1 MEIAASAMLDG
12 LKNNRIG
19 KLALSRFLS
28 QNPDAAERKMRN
40 IYRGYI
46 LHIGCGE
53 RIRSSRFDRVIFL
66 RDKSPHCCCRV
77 MALRRIGSTIAHKS
91 KSSYLRPS
99 YVLVLQANETLW
111 KKVILI
117 IFVVNCLPLILRPF
131 EGVFVEA
138 VFSLVAVSLDSSRDS
153 FREQRGGANVSK
165 AGWTGRPDTRRKA
178 SVSDATSLRSDRSD
192 LTRAPPSYD
201 CQAQQDARSS
211 DSSRARSTVICVA
224 CPAAGPCLRYGRTS
238 DRRAIARKYD
248 ARGPYDNQPDGN
260 WCDAAMRRRENTMPV
275 RNAIGERKRGFAVSR
290 LVPELA
296 QTSLLPASYEV
307 GAEVYMQIWGG
318 RYNRR
323 YAVKKGRE
331 RIVATNDVIFF
342 SGDVADI
349 YRCGHKGGSGVFRRH
364 YHDNSYSVSITRSP
378 KVQRTLRFRVYR
390 FTRVF
395 QDTFASF
402 LIAPFV
408 LPDSQWKRNFGQKA
422 FLQSRSISLVD
433 MYIDNSE
440 PSENVGQIHFSLE
453 YDFQNSTLILRIIQ
467 GKDLPAKDLS
477 GTSDPYVRVTLLPD
491 KKHRLETKI
500 KRRTLNP
507 RWNETFYFEGFPIQK
522 LQSRVLHL
530 HVFDYDR
537 FSRDD
542 SIGEMFLP
550 LCQVDLS
557 EKPSFWKALKPP
569 AKDKCG
575 ELLCS
580 LCYHPSN
587 SILTLTLLKARNLKA
602 KDINGKS
609 DPYVKVWLQ
618 FGDKRIEKRK
628 TPIFKCTLNPVFN
641 EVFSFNVPWEKIREC
656 SLDVMV
662 MDFDN
667 IGRNELIGRIQLAGK
682 NGSGASETKH
692 WQDMITKPRQTI
704 VQWHRL
710 KPE

>member
-1 MEIAASAMLDG
+1 MVYAGLAGQYLSDLDPNSNGPPRAVDPAVHAHKLVGMERRDVILTAVFGTVGALAILVGLAFAMWLYLRTRKSKQRDDDLEDQNDNGDGSSQQQQPTKKNGFLNLKTPLISTKALGTTGSPASKSPASGSGGPASAG
-12 LKNNRIG
+12 AG
-19 KLALSRFLS
+19 ATAT
-28 QNPDAAERKMRN
+28 P
-40 IYRGYI
+40 G
-46 LHIGCGE
+46 
-53 RIRSSRFDRVIFL
+53 
-66 RDKSPHCCCRV
+66 
-77 MALRRIGSTIAHKS
+77 
-91 KSSYLRPS
+91 
-99 YVLVLQANETLW
+99 
-111 KKVILI
+111 
-117 IFVVNCLPLILRPF
+117 
-131 EGVFVEA
+131 
-138 VFSLVAVSLDSSRDS
+138 
-153 FREQRGGANVSK
+153 GGASN
-165 AGWTGRPDTRRKA
+165 AGSAEPRTPT
-178 SVSDATSLRSDRSD
+178 
-192 LTRAPPSYD
+192 
-201 CQAQQDARSS
+201 
-211 DSSRARSTVICVA
+211 
-224 CPAAGPCLRYGRTS
+224 AGPQNKQLQNV
-238 DRRAIARKYD
+238 K
-248 ARGPYDNQPDGN
+248 
-260 WCDAAMRRRENTMPV
+260 
-275 RNAIGERKRGFAVSR
+275 GEHPS
-290 LVPELA
+290 
-296 QTSLLPASYEV
+296 
-307 GAEVYMQIWGG
+307 
-318 RYNRR
+318 
-323 YAVKKGRE
+323 
-331 RIVATNDVIFF
+331 
-342 SGDVADI
+342 
-349 YRCGHKGGSGVFRRH
+349 
-364 YHDNSYSVSITRSP
+364 
-378 KVQRTLRFRVYR
+378 
-390 FTRVF
+390 
-395 QDTFASF
+395 
-402 LIAPFV
+402 
-408 LPDSQWKRNFGQKA
+408 KA

-628 TPIFKCTLNPVFN
+628 TPIFKCTLNPIFN

>member
-1 MEIAASAMLDG
+1 MERRDVILSAVFGTIGGLLVLVVLGLAIWFYLRAKKSKQRDKDFERQNEHGDSSVDDRQGTLAAKKNGLLNLKTPLISTKSFGTTGGSPANKPATSSGVGEAGASGASRASGLGAGAAASGGASSSAASASGGAIAAGSAASG
-12 LKNNRIG
+12 LGGGSNAAGTSGIG
-19 KLALSRFLS
+19 
-28 QNPDAAERKMRN
+28 
-40 IYRGYI
+40 
-46 LHIGCGE
+46 
-53 RIRSSRFDRVIFL
+53 
-66 RDKSPHCCCRV
+66 
-77 MALRRIGSTIAHKS
+77 
-91 KSSYLRPS
+91 
-99 YVLVLQANETLW
+99 
-111 KKVILI
+111 
-117 IFVVNCLPLILRPF
+117 
-131 EGVFVEA
+131 
-138 VFSLVAVSLDSSRDS
+138 
-153 FREQRGGANVSK
+153 GGAN
-165 AGWTGRPDTRRKA
+165 
-178 SVSDATSLRSDRSD
+178 
-192 LTRAPPSYD
+192 
-201 CQAQQDARSS
+201 
-211 DSSRARSTVICVA
+211 
-224 CPAAGPCLRYGRTS
+224 AAGSASGPGGAGEPRTPT
-238 DRRAIARKYD
+238 A
-248 ARGPYDNQPDGN
+248 G
-260 WCDAAMRRRENTMPV
+260 
-275 RNAIGERKRGFAVSR
+275 
-290 LVPELA
+290 A
-296 QTSLLPASYEV
+296 QNKQL
-307 GAEVYMQIWGG
+307 Q
-318 RYNRR
+318 N
-323 YAVKKGRE
+323 VK
-331 RIVATNDVIFF
+331 
-342 SGDVADI
+342 GD
-349 YRCGHKGGSGVFRRH
+349 HPS
-364 YHDNSYSVSITRSP
+364 
-378 KVQRTLRFRVYR
+378 
-390 FTRVF
+390 
-395 QDTFASF
+395 
-402 LIAPFV
+402 
-408 LPDSQWKRNFGQKA
+408 KA
-422 FLQSRSISLVD
+422 FLQSRSMSLVD

-453 YDFQNSTLILRIIQ
+453 YDFQNTTLILRIIQ

-550 LCQVDLS
+550 LCQVDFS

-587 SILTLTLLKARNLKA
+587 SVLTLTLLKARNLKA

-641 EVFSFNVPWEKIREC
+641 EAFSFNVPWEKIREC

>member
-12 LKNNRIG
+12 LKNNRIS

-28 QNPDAAERKMRN
+28 QSLTTGSPANKPASSASGSGTGGTSGTSVGANNLTTSGIATGSSGSGSGATVSGIGTVNAGSSGIN
-40 IYRGYI
+40 I
-46 LHIGCGE
+46 
-53 RIRSSRFDRVIFL
+53 
-66 RDKSPHCCCRV
+66 
-77 MALRRIGSTIAHKS
+77 
-91 KSSYLRPS
+91 
-99 YVLVLQANETLW
+99 
-111 KKVILI
+111 
-117 IFVVNCLPLILRPF
+117 
-131 EGVFVEA
+131 
-138 VFSLVAVSLDSSRDS
+138 
-153 FREQRGGANVSK
+153 GANV
-165 AGWTGRPDTRRKA
+165 GTGNVA
-178 SVSDATSLRSDRSD
+178 SG
-192 LTRAPPSYD
+192 
-201 CQAQQDARSS
+201 
-211 DSSRARSTVICVA
+211 TVES
-224 CPAAGPCLRYGRTS
+224 RTS
-238 DRRAIARKYD
+238 
-248 ARGPYDNQPDGN
+248 
-260 WCDAAMRRRENTMPV
+260 T
-275 RNAIGERKRGFAVSR
+275 IGVQNKQ
-290 LVPELA
+290 L
-296 QTSLLPASYEV
+296 Q
-307 GAEVYMQIWGG
+307 
-318 RYNRR
+318 N
-323 YAVKKGRE
+323 VKGE
-331 RIVATNDVIFF
+331 HP
-342 SGDVADI
+342 S
-349 YRCGHKGGSGVFRRH
+349 
-364 YHDNSYSVSITRSP
+364 
-378 KVQRTLRFRVYR
+378 
-390 FTRVF
+390 
-395 QDTFASF
+395 
-402 LIAPFV
+402 
-408 LPDSQWKRNFGQKA
+408 KA
-422 FLQSRSISLVD
+422 FLQNRSMSLVD

-453 YDFQNSTLILRIIQ
+453 YDFQNTTLILRIIQ

-550 LCQVDLS
+550 LCQVDFS
-557 EKPSFWKALKPP
+557 DKPSFWKALKPP

-587 SILTLTLLKARNLKA
+587 SVLTLTLLKARNLKA

-641 EVFSFNVPWEKIREC
+641 EAFSFNVPWEKIREC

>member
-1 MEIAASAMLDG
+1 METTGSPASKTPAGGSAGPASSAGASATV
-12 LKNNRIG
+12 
-19 KLALSRFLS
+19 
-28 QNPDAAERKMRN
+28 AA
-40 IYRGYI
+40 
-46 LHIGCGE
+46 
-53 RIRSSRFDRVIFL
+53 
-66 RDKSPHCCCRV
+66 P
-77 MALRRIGSTIAHKS
+77 GSAS
-91 KSSYLRPS
+91 NVGPS
-99 YVLVLQANETLW
+99 AEPRT
-111 KKVILI
+111 
-117 IFVVNCLPLILRPF
+117 P
-131 EGVFVEA
+131 
-138 VFSLVAVSLDSSRDS
+138 
-153 FREQRGGANVSK
+153 
-165 AGWTGRPDTRRKA
+165 T
-178 SVSDATSLRSDRSD
+178 
-192 LTRAPPSYD
+192 
-201 CQAQQDARSS
+201 
-211 DSSRARSTVICVA
+211 
-224 CPAAGPCLRYGRTS
+224 AGPQNKQLQ
-238 DRRAIARKYD
+238 
-248 ARGPYDNQPDGN
+248 N
-260 WCDAAMRRRENTMPV
+260 
-275 RNAIGERKRGFAVSR
+275 
-290 LVPELA
+290 
-296 QTSLLPASYEV
+296 
-307 GAEVYMQIWGG
+307 
-318 RYNRR
+318 
-323 YAVKKGRE
+323 VK
-331 RIVATNDVIFF
+331 
-342 SGDVADI
+342 GD
-349 YRCGHKGGSGVFRRH
+349 HPS
-364 YHDNSYSVSITRSP
+364 
-378 KVQRTLRFRVYR
+378 
-390 FTRVF
+390 
-395 QDTFASF
+395 
-402 LIAPFV
+402 
-408 LPDSQWKRNFGQKA
+408 KA

-440 PSENVGQIHFSLE
+440 PSESVGQIHFSLE
-453 YDFQNSTLILRIIQ
+453 YNFQKTTLILNIIQ

-491 KKHRLETKI
+491 KKHRLQTNI

-507 RWNETFYFEGFPIQK
+507 KWNETLYFEGFPIQK

-542 SIGEMFLP
+542 SIGEIFLP

-587 SILTLTLLKARNLKA
+587 SVLTLSLLKARNLKA

-641 EVFSFNVPWEKIREC
+641 ETFAFNVPWEKIREC

-692 WQDMITKPRQTI
+692 WQDMITKPKQTVI
-704 VQWHRL
+704 QWHRL

>member
-1 MEIAASAMLDG
+1 ME
-12 LKNNRIG
+12 
-19 KLALSRFLS
+19 
-28 QNPDAAERKMRN
+28 
-40 IYRGYI
+40 
-46 LHIGCGE
+46 
-53 RIRSSRFDRVIFL
+53 
-66 RDKSPHCCCRV
+66 
-77 MALRRIGSTIAHKS
+77 
-91 KSSYLRPS
+91 
-99 YVLVLQANETLW
+99 
-111 KKVILI
+111 
-117 IFVVNCLPLILRPF
+117 
-131 EGVFVEA
+131 
-138 VFSLVAVSLDSSRDS
+138 
-153 FREQRGGANVSK
+153 
-165 AGWTGRPDTRRKA
+165 
-178 SVSDATSLRSDRSD
+178 
-192 LTRAPPSYD
+192 
-201 CQAQQDARSS
+201 
-211 DSSRARSTVICVA
+211 
-224 CPAAGPCLRYGRTS
+224 
-238 DRRAIARKYD
+238 D
-248 ARGPYDNQPDGN
+248 ARGGDGEVGRMWN
-260 WCDAAMRRRENTMPV
+260 ALTRSLEIFVAFLEHYAAR
-275 RNAIGERKRGFAVSR
+275 
-290 LVPELA
+290 A
-296 QTSLLPASYEV
+296 QLDTTGSGGSKSPGGTTPAGSGPTDSKTPPASHK
-307 GAEVYMQIWGG
+307 ALQ
-318 RYNRR
+318 N
-323 YAVKKGRE
+323 AKGQE
-331 RIVATNDVIFF
+331 HP
-342 SGDVADI
+342 SM
-349 YRCGHKGGSGVFRRH
+349 
-364 YHDNSYSVSITRSP
+364 
-378 KVQRTLRFRVYR
+378 
-390 FTRVF
+390 
-395 QDTFASF
+395 
-402 LIAPFV
+402 
-408 LPDSQWKRNFGQKA
+408 A

-453 YDFQNSTLILRIIQ
+453 YDFQNTTLILRILTA
-467 GKDLPAKDLS
+467 KELPAKDMS

-542 SIGEMFLP
+542 SIGEVFLP

-569 AKDKCG
+569 LKDKCG
-575 ELLCS
+575 ELLTS

-618 FGDKRIEKRK
+618 FGEKRIEKRK

-641 EVFSFNVPWEKIREC
+641 ETFSFNVPWEKIREC

-667 IGRNELIGRIQLAGK
+667 IGRNELIGRILLAGNHGKSTGK

>member
-1 MEIAASAMLDG
+1 MWAAVTRSLEILVAFFEYYTTRAQLDPANKPAASG
-12 LKNNRIG
+12 SGPGGGGIG
-19 KLALSRFLS
+19 TGGTSAGGTVLAATGSASGTVL
-28 QNPDAAERKMRN
+28 
-40 IYRGYI
+40 
-46 LHIGCGE
+46 GCSGG
-53 RIRSSRFDRVIFL
+53 
-66 RDKSPHCCCRV
+66 
-77 MALRRIGSTIAHKS
+77 GST
-91 KSSYLRPS
+91 
-99 YVLVLQANETLW
+99 
-111 KKVILI
+111 
-117 IFVVNCLPLILRPF
+117 
-131 EGVFVEA
+131 
-138 VFSLVAVSLDSSRDS
+138 
-153 FREQRGGANVSK
+153 
-165 AGWTGRPDTRRKA
+165 A
-178 SVSDATSLRSDRSD
+178 S
-192 LTRAPPSYD
+192 
-201 CQAQQDARSS
+201 
-211 DSSRARSTVICVA
+211 
-224 CPAAGPCLRYGRTS
+224 
-238 DRRAIARKYD
+238 
-248 ARGPYDNQPDGN
+248 
-260 WCDAAMRRRENTMPV
+260 
-275 RNAIGERKRGFAVSR
+275 
-290 LVPELA
+290 
-296 QTSLLPASYEV
+296 
-307 GAEVYMQIWGG
+307 
-318 RYNRR
+318 
-323 YAVKKGRE
+323 
-331 RIVATNDVIFF
+331 
-342 SGDVADI
+342 
-349 YRCGHKGGSGVFRRH
+349 GSGASSSGPGTG
-364 YHDNSYSVSITRSP
+364 NANASTSGMAGGNPVSGSSAGSMVAGAGEP
-378 KVQRTLRFRVYR
+378 RTPTAGAQNKQLQNVKG
-390 FTRVF
+390 
-395 QDTFASF
+395 DHPS
-402 LIAPFV
+402 
-408 LPDSQWKRNFGQKA
+408 KA
-422 FLQSRSISLVD
+422 FLQSRSMSLVD

-453 YDFQNSTLILRIIQ
+453 YDFQNTTLILRIIQ

-542 SIGEMFLP
+542 SIGEIFLP
-550 LCQVDLS
+550 LCQVDFS

-587 SILTLTLLKARNLKA
+587 SVLTLTLLKARNLKA

-628 TPIFKCTLNPVFN
+628 TPIFKCTLDPVFN
-641 EVFSFNVPWEKIREC
+641 EAFSFNVPWEKIREC

-682 NGSGASETKH
+682 NGSGANETKH

>member
-1 MEIAASAMLDG
+1 MVHTGLVGQYFSELDPNDDGPPRAHDPSVQARKLVGMERRDVILTAVFGTLGALVVLFGLGLAAWLYLRARRSKQGEGELETGQNGGSNAGAEKPPKKNGFLNLKTPLISTKTLGTTGSPGSKSPAGVSGGPASATG
-12 LKNNRIG
+12 G
-19 KLALSRFLS
+19 
-28 QNPDAAERKMRN
+28 
-40 IYRGYI
+40 G
-46 LHIGCGE
+46 
-53 RIRSSRFDRVIFL
+53 SS
-66 RDKSPHCCCRV
+66 SG
-77 MALRRIGSTIAHKS
+77 AGAS
-91 KSSYLRPS
+91 
-99 YVLVLQANETLW
+99 
-111 KKVILI
+111 
-117 IFVVNCLPLILRPF
+117 
-131 EGVFVEA
+131 
-138 VFSLVAVSLDSSRDS
+138 
-153 FREQRGGANVSK
+153 GGANASGAATGPGGEPRTPTAGPQNKQLQNVKGEHPSK
-165 AGWTGRPDTRRKA
+165 AF
-178 SVSDATSLRSDRSD
+178 
-192 LTRAPPSYD
+192 
-201 CQAQQDARSS
+201 
-211 DSSRARSTVICVA
+211 
-224 CPAAGPCLRYGRTS
+224 
-238 DRRAIARKYD
+238 
-248 ARGPYDNQPDGN
+248 
-260 WCDAAMRRRENTMPV
+260 M
-275 RNAIGERKRGFAVSR
+275 
-290 LVPELA
+290 
-296 QTSLLPASYEV
+296 
-307 GAEVYMQIWGG
+307 
-318 RYNRR
+318 
-323 YAVKKGRE
+323 
-331 RIVATNDVIFF
+331 
-342 SGDVADI
+342 
-349 YRCGHKGGSGVFRRH
+349 
-364 YHDNSYSVSITRSP
+364 
-378 KVQRTLRFRVYR
+378 
-390 FTRVF
+390 
-395 QDTFASF
+395 
-402 LIAPFV
+402 
-408 LPDSQWKRNFGQKA
+408 
-422 FLQSRSISLVD
+422 QSRSISLVD
-433 MYIDNSE
+433 MYIDNAE
-440 PSENVGQIHFSLE
+440 PTENVGQIHFSLE
-453 YDFQNSTLILRIIQ
+453 YDFQNTTLILRIIQ
-467 GKDLPAKDLS
+467 GKELPAKDLS

-587 SILTLTLLKARNLKA
+587 SVLTLTLLKARNLKA

-628 TPIFKCTLNPVFN
+628 TPIFKCTLNPIFN
-641 EVFSFNVPWEKIREC
+641 EAFSFNVPWEKIREC

-667 IGRNELIGRIQLAGK
+667 IGRNELIGRILLAGK